1 MLWNRF
7 LCARNETTLVKN
19 PFSNSSSFLFRLF
32 DWYKWYHFIGI
43 WDFFQSWRWR
53 WRAWKI
59 AFKISGKISK
69 LKRSLLCCNVLLV
82 SDEIIYRAH
91 VIFLIHFFMQ
101 SLSYYGLDFVGF
113 RLFDWFPCSIMLKE
127 LLMNVLGH
135 LKFIR
140 NKWYLILR
148 LSLINLKN
156 IANCY
161 FVLNFY
167 WKF

>member
-1 MLWNRF
+1 MLWNWF

-32 DWYKWYHFIGI
+32 DWYKRYHFIGI
-43 WDFFQSWRWR
+43 WDFFQRR
-53 WRAWKI
+53 RRRRRAWKI

-91 VIFLIHFFMQ
+91 LIFLIHFFMKG
-101 SLSYYGLDFVGF
+101 LSYNRLDFVGF
-113 RLFDWFPCSIMLKE
+113 RLFDWFSCPIVLKE

-135 LKFIR
+135 LNFIR
-140 NKWYLILR
+140 NKWYLR
-148 LSLINLKN
+148 LSFINLKT
-156 IANCY
+156 
-161 FVLNFY
+161 
-167 WKF
+167 